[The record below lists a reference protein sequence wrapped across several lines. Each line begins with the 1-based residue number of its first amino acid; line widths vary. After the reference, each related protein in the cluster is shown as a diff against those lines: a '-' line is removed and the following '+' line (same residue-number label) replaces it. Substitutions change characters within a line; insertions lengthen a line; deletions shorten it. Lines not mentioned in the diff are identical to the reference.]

1 MVALKNKY
9 VRLFD
14 AVITRPTRTIFSLQ
28 KSASRW
34 GSFSSLVS
42 FAQFFLSLAI
52 SVLGISIVRG
62 RIAMPTWIWVAFWVV
77 FFIGVVGGLVALGMA
92 VYFLSTQNNT
102 LEAKADR
109 RRDCRIK
116 RTVILS
122 EKIYKKLNEDGKQT
136 DSDSDI
142 TNTSIIKHENNK
154 GEK

>member
-1 MVALKNKY
+1 
-9 VRLFD
+9 
-14 AVITRPTRTIFSLQ
+14 
-28 KSASRW
+28 
-34 GSFSSLVS
+34 
-42 FAQFFLSLAI
+42 
-52 SVLGISIVRG
+52 
-62 RIAMPTWIWVAFWVV
+62 MPTWIWVAFWVV